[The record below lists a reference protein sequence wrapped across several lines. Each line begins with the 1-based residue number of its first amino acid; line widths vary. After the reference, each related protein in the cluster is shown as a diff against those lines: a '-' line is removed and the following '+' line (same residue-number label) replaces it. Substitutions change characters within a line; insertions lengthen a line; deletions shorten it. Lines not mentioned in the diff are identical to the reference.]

1 MNQELKDLY
10 ARLGE
15 LTLNIEFL
23 NAQYIDTKKKILEIA
38 NKQTKKEGEPNA
50 DIS

>member
-1 MNQELKDLY
+1 MNPELKDLY

-23 NAQYIDTKKKILEIA
+23 NSQYIETKKKIVETVNA
-38 NKQTKKEGEPNA
+38 QNKKEGE
-50 DIS
+50 